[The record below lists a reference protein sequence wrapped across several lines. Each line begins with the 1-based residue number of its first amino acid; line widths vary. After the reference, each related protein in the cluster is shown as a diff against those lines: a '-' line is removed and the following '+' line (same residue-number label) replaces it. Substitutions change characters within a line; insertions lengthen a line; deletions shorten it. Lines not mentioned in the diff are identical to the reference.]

1 MSTPLNRFLQIHHLL
16 RGADTYSNNPKSPV
30 YDSSPHARGRPTHR
44 PGRQGLGWF
53 ITSCEGQTFHTSHT
67 TRHSQIHPLQR
78 GANPQSAFRHL
89 LLYEKSPPARGKL
102 AAISHVWHNF
112 RIIPSYEGQTCL
124 VYVDKMTNAI
134 HPLIRGAN
142 VQFLS
147 WILFVI
153 DSSPHTRGKQF
164 VFFRNFPTIRFI
176 PSREGKTSANPR
188 GKVRA
193 KIHPLPRGENPQC
206 LWGF

>member
-142 VQFLS
+142 NSSFS
-147 WILFVI
+147 EISRPY
-153 DSSPHTRGKQF
+153 DSSPPARGKRLPIRAEKCAQ
-164 VFFRNFPTIRFI
+164 RFI
-176 PSREGKTSANPR
+176 PSREGKTLSVYEAFSR
-188 GKVRA
+188 LK
-193 KIHPLPRGENPQC
+193 HPVVQ
-206 LWGF
+206 FAQI